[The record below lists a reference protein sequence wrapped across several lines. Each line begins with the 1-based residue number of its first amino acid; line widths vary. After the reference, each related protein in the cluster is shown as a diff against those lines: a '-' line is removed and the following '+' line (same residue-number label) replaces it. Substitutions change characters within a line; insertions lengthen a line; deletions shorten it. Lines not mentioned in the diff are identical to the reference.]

1 MERNLLKKISYSLR
15 IGIIGNRASI
25 RKIFFESL
33 STSAIISELSDDN
46 YEFLI
51 VFKQIPIKIKIFF
64 AENLD
69 GLISNFEQIQKL
81 DVLILTLNL
90 YEPDSI
96 NSINKHLLEEF
107 IETFS
112 FQGISVLVGMDIAQ
126 IFNSSPHKNFKMS
139 RFQLEKTTKD
149 LNLIYCFEIFNK
161 NRDINEIY
169 NTIFN
174 DFILRFQFS
183 SPELFETAKDYGKKL
198 LEELKNYPI

>member
-1 MERNLLKKISYSLR
+1 MLKKISYSLR

-90 YEPDSI
+90 YDPDSI

>member
-1 MERNLLKKISYSLR
+1 ISYSLR
-15 IGIIGNRASI
+15 IGIIGNNASI
-25 RKIFFESL
+25 REIFVDKL
-33 STSAIISELSDDN
+33 SRSAVMSELSDDN

-69 GLISNFEQIQKL
+69 DLISNFEQINKL
-81 DVLILTLNL
+81 DALIITLNL
-90 YEPDSI
+90 YEPESI
-96 NSINKHLLEEF
+96 NTINKHLMQEF

-112 FQGISVLVGMDIAQ
+112 FQGISVLVGMDIVQ
-126 IFNSSPHKNFKMS
+126 IFSSTPPKNFKMS

-169 NTIFN
+169 NTILN

-198 LEELKNYPI
+198 LEEL

>member
-1 MERNLLKKISYSLR
+1 M
-15 IGIIGNRASI
+15 
-25 RKIFFESL
+25 
-33 STSAIISELSDDN
+33 SELSDEN

-81 DVLILTLNL
+81 DVLIITLNL
-90 YEPDSI
+90 YKPDSI
-96 NSINKHLLEEF
+96 NTIDKHLLQEF

-112 FQGISVLVGMDIAQ
+112 FQGISVLVGMDIVQ
-126 IFNSSPHKNFKMS
+126 IFNSIPPKNFKMS

-161 NRDINEIY
+161 KRDINEIY
-169 NTIFN
+169 NMLLN

-183 SPELFETAKDYGKKL
+183 SPELFETAKYYGKKL
-198 LEELKNYPI
+198 LDERKNYPN

>member
-1 MERNLLKKISYSLR
+1 MLKKISYSLR

-112 FQGISVLVGMDIAQ
+112 FQGISVLVGMDIVQ
-126 IFNSSPHKNFKMS
+126 ILKSSPPKNFKMS

>member
-1 MERNLLKKISYSLR
+1 MLKKISYSLR

-90 YEPDSI
+90 YDPDSI

-112 FQGISVLVGMDIAQ
+112 FQGISVLVGMDIVQ
-126 IFNSSPHKNFKMS
+126 ILKSSPHKNFKMS

>member
-1 MERNLLKKISYSLR
+1 MKKISYSLR

>member
-1 MERNLLKKISYSLR
+1 MLKKISYSLR